1 MRLSRP
7 SLVLAFA
14 FTVVADPV
22 SSVTYAIEAALRSLD
37 GDLASL
43 LPTMTAIIVIIG
55 VISAAYHELI
65 GRFPGGGGP
74 EGIARAFGEGSAF
87 VPLGALLVDF
97 TLTVAVS
104 CAAGASMIT
113 YAPELEPLRTP
124 IALGLVVLVAGASC
138 SARAA
143 GLHSRPRPWRSSC
156 SRYA

>member
-1 MRLSRP
+1 VRLSRP

-14 FTVVADPV
+14 FTVMADPV

-43 LPTMTAIIVIIG
+43 VPTMTAIIAIIG
-55 VISAAYHELI
+55 VISATYHELI

-74 EGIARAFGEGSAF
+74 EGITRAFGEGRAF
-87 VPLGALLVDF
+87 VSLGALLVDF

-104 CAAGASMIT
+104 CAAGRRL

-124 IALGLVVLVAGASC
+124 IALGLVVLVAGVSC

-143 GLHSRPRPWRSSC
+143 GLHSRPRPRRSSC